1 MEKDFGEVINE
12 FKVENAEKFFELF
25 RAYGATEE
33 MIEVVKAKL
42 PAMPENYYESNIEHK
57 LALLDAVGVP
67 IDKICEHPQFLK
79 TSMKKFLLKCEIAIM
94 EGGFVDIKL
103 LQTTD
108 HKELVANFG
117 ARERGYLPKDRNIF
131 YGFRQAAQMTE
142 LGKRRYMDR
151 FYSMKTFTRLHD
163 KFRDEYPEFYEIFC
177 GFPEFQ
183 TLCVHSK
190 DKYCNIKK
198 TATPVANI
206 TQEQKELDTIRD
218 K

>member
-1 MEKDFGEVINE
+1 MEQTFDEVMDE
-12 FKVENAEKFFELF
+12 FKAENREKFFELF

-33 MIEVVKAKL
+33 MIEVVKTKL
-42 PAMPENYYESNIEHK
+42 PVMPENYYECNIEHK

-67 IDKICEHPQFLK
+67 IDKICEYPQFLK
-79 TSMKKFLLKCEIAIM
+79 TPMKKFLLKCEIALL
-94 EGGFVDIKL
+94 EGCDVDIKL

-131 YGFRQAAQMTE
+131 YGFRQSAKISE
-142 LGKRRYMDR
+142 LGMRRYMDR

-163 KFRDEYPEFYEIFC
+163 KFRDEQPEFYAIFSQ
-177 GFPEFQ
+177 FPEFKK
-183 TLCVHSK
+183 LCVHSK
-190 DKYCNIKK
+190 DKFGNIKK
-198 TATPVANI
+198 PVQKEEVLQTE
-206 TQEQKELDTIRD
+206 TQEKT

>member
-1 MEKDFGEVINE
+1 MEKTFEETMNE
-12 FKVENAEKFFELF
+12 FKTENREKFFELF

-42 PAMPENYYESNIEHK
+42 PNMPENYYESNIEHK

-79 TSMKKFLLKCEIAIM
+79 IPMKKFLLKCEIAIL
-94 EGGFVDIKL
+94 EECFVDVKL

-131 YGFRQAAQMTE
+131 YGFRQSAKMSE
-142 LGKRRYMDR
+142 LGMRRYMDR

-163 KFRDEYPEFYEIFC
+163 KFRDEYPDFYEIFC
-177 GFPEFQ
+177 GFPEFKKI
-183 TLCVHSK
+183 CVHSK
-190 DKYCNIKK
+190 DKLGNVKK
-198 TATPVANI
+198 SVQTPDEN
-206 TQEQKELDTIRD
+206 QEKEETRT